1 MGANRSEALHVHP
14 RDLPV
19 YDTDDLKY
27 FYRIVNDIV
36 GDYEL
41 LGSLSVHER
50 AHLKARL
57 AIAIFKDAATGERDY
72 MRLKRDAVE
81 AVSAVPSS
89 YPDC

>member
-1 MGANRSEALHVHP
+1 MYIR

-41 LGSLSVHER
+41 LGFSVRPREG
-50 AHLKARL
+50 AFEGTAG
-57 AIAIFKDAATGERDY
+57 DRDFQEC
-72 MRLKRDAVE
+72 RDRQA
-81 AVSAVPSS
+81 
-89 YPDC
+89 